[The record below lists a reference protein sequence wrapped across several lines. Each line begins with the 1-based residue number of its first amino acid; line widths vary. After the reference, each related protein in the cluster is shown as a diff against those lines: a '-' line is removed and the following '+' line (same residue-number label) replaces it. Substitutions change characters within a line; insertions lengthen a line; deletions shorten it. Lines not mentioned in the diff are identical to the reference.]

1 MGKDSE
7 AVKLTWAEKFWPIKR
22 HELKKIIPLLL
33 LKFLAS
39 IIYTLLICLKDTF
52 VVTADCSGA
61 EVIPVLKGWV
71 VFPLSV
77 LCVIAYTKLSNHF
90 KRSTLFYSFI
100 SIFLVLIAV
109 HSFFLY
115 PNFDSLAPYK
125 SSDWLLQHF
134 GSKYTH
140 WISVYR
146 NWIHSIFFI
155 IAELWGQVVIFIL
168 FWGFVN
174 HICRMQEAKRTYT
187 LLIAAGDLAAIIA
200 APISWY
206 YAQKNIGQD
215 FAITLQTLTLY
226 ILACGVLILGIYWW
240 ANRYILSNPLYF
252 NPSET
257 KAHLNEKTKLS
268 LRKSI
273 KHIFS
278 SKYLLSI
285 AVLVIGCA
293 LTINMVEVT
302 YKANLELL
310 CPTKEA
316 YQAFTSKLTFIL
328 GIVALFTVL
337 ILGGNVQRI
346 FGWHFSAQITPI
358 TVGITGALFF
368 ILCLFRNHLEPYCSL
383 IGISSLSLIVFFG
396 AFQNLASKVVK
407 YSFFDSTKEMTY
419 IPLDQ
424 ESKVK
429 GKAAIDMVGSRLGK
443 SSSSWI
449 QLILMQIA
457 GTGSIFST
465 TPYLLPILLLAVFY
479 WSYSVKYLNKELQSK
494 EGAEPTSKT
503 PEKELI
509 SEIVKA

>member
-1 MGKDSE
+1 MAKDSN
-7 AVKLTWAEKFWPIKR
+7 AVKLTWAEKFWPVKR

-39 IIYTLLICLKDTF
+39 IIYTILTCLKDTF
-52 VVTADCSGA
+52 VVTADSSGA

-100 SIFLVLIAV
+100 LIFLVLITV
-109 HSFFLY
+109 HAFLLY
-115 PNFDSLAPYK
+115 PNFDTLSPSK
-125 SSDWLLQHF
+125 SSDWLVQRF
-134 GSKYTH
+134 GSQYTH

-146 NWIHSIFFI
+146 NWIHSLFFI
-155 IAELWGQVVIFIL
+155 TAELWGQIVIFIL

-174 HICRMQEAKRTYT
+174 HICQMKEAKRTYT
-187 LLIAAGDLAAIIA
+187 LLIAAGDMAAILA
-200 APISWY
+200 APISLY
-206 YAQKNIGQD
+206 YTQKNIGQD
-215 FAITLQTLTLY
+215 FSITLQTLTLY
-226 ILACGVLILGIYWW
+226 ILVCGILILGVYWW
-240 ANRYILSNPLYF
+240 ANRYTLSNPLYY

-257 KAHLNEKTKLS
+257 KISLNEKTKLT

-302 YKANLELL
+302 YKANLKLL

-316 YQAFTSKLTFIL
+316 YQAFTIKLTCIL
-328 GIVALFTVL
+328 NIVSLFTVL
-337 ILGGNVQRI
+337 ILGGNIHRI
-346 FGWHFSAQITPI
+346 FGWHFCAQITPI
-358 TVGITGALFF
+358 TVGITGAIFF
-368 ILCLFRNHLEPYCSL
+368 ILCLFKDHLAPYCSL
-383 IGISSLSLIVFFG
+383 IGINSLTLIVFVG
-396 AFQNLASKVVK
+396 AFQNMASKVVK

-429 GKAAIDMVGSRLGK
+429 GKAAIDMVGSRFGK

-449 QLILMQIA
+449 QLILIQIA

-465 TPYLLPILLLAVFY
+465 TPYLLPILVMVVGY
-479 WSYSVKYLNKELQSK
+479 WSYSARYLSKELRIK
-494 EGAEPTSKT
+494 EGELLPSKT
-503 PEKELI
+503 SQKELV
-509 SEIVKA
+509 SEIAKA

>member
-1 MGKDSE
+1 MAKDSQ
-7 AVKLTWAEKFWPIKR
+7 AGKLTWLEKLWPIKR

-39 IIYTLLICLKDTF
+39 IIYTILICLKDTF

-90 KRSTLFYSFI
+90 KRSTLFYSLI
-100 SIFLVLIAV
+100 SIFLLLITV
-109 HSFFLY
+109 HAFILY
-115 PNFDSLAPYK
+115 PNLDSLSPYK
-125 SSDWLLQHF
+125 SSDWLIQRF
-134 GSKYTH
+134 GSQYTH

-146 NWIHSIFFI
+146 NWIHSVFFI
-155 IAELWGQVVIFIL
+155 IAELWGQIVIFIL

-200 APISWY
+200 APISWH

-215 FAITLQTLTLY
+215 FSVTLQTLTLY
-226 ILACGVLILGIYWW
+226 ILVCGLLILGIYWW
-240 ANRYILSNPLYF
+240 VNRNILSNTLYF

-257 KAHLNEKTKLS
+257 KASLNQKTKLT
-268 LRKSI
+268 LRQSI

-285 AVLVIGCA
+285 AALVIGCA

-316 YQAFTSKLTFIL
+316 YQAFTAKLTFIL
-328 GIVALFTVL
+328 GIVALVTVL

-346 FGWHFSAQITPI
+346 FGWHCCAQITPI

-368 ILCLFRNHLEPYCSL
+368 ILCLLKNHIDPYCSL
-383 IGISSLSLIVFFG
+383 IGTSSLAVIVFFG

-449 QLILMQIA
+449 QLILIQIA

-465 TPYLLPILLLAVFY
+465 TAYLLPILLLVVFY
-479 WSYSVKYLNKELQSK
+479 WSRSVTYLNKELLSK
-494 EGAEPTSKT
+494 EGVAVSPKT